1 MTGGIAL
8 NHPPVKRD
16 SLHVSP
22 STALLN
28 KVGYLCGAP
37 GHDWGPNTYGRWG
50 KCAHKSCLCH
60 SCSTGGCYR
69 ARVLYAVWHT
79 VTLRTQSHTPT
90 HTIWL
95 DEHIFSRF
103 YTDFY
108 VATANELHLVLMFL
122 GFIYYV
128 INYMFFRLSRLNI

>member
-22 STALLN
+22 STALLD

-37 GHDWGPNTYGRWG
+37 GGDWGPNTYGRWG

-69 ARVLYAVWHT
+69 ARVLYAVWRI
-79 VTLRTQSHTPT
+79 VTLHIQAHTPT

-95 DEHIFSRF
+95 DEHICFSVLYRF
-103 YTDFY
+103 YIPIT
-108 VATANELHLVLMFL
+108 NELHIVLLFL
-122 GFIYYV
+122 CFSYYA
-128 INYMFFRLSRLNI
+128 IICSSY